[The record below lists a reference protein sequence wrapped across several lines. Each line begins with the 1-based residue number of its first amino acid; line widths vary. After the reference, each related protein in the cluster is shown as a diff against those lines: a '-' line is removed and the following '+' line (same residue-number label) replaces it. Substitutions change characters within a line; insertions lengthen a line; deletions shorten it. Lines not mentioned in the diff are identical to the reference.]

1 MRTAIVKSLLSVIM
15 IAVGCQ
21 LVAPVPAQAAER
33 KTISVY
39 VSDENLPK
47 VTDEHLKMIDR
58 LIVHFG
64 RISADGRLKLDAL
77 PHLKQA
83 VTLQRI
89 HAVNPRISLILSI
102 GGGNDAAR
110 SEFDAMV
117 RKASTPACL
126 CELCQGGAAHSSVRR
141 GGYRLGVSKGEP
153 AG

>member
-1 MRTAIVKSLLSVIM
+1 MRTAIVKSVLSVM
-15 IAVGCQ
+15 MLVAVCQ
-21 LVAPVPAQAAER
+21 LVIAMPAQAADR

-64 RISADGRLKLDAL
+64 RIAADGRLKLDAL
-77 PHLKQA
+77 PHLKQTA
-83 VTLQRI
+83 TLQRI
-89 HAVNPRISLILSI
+89 RAVNPRISLVLSI

-117 RKASTPACL
+117 RQASSRQAFV
-126 CELCQGGAAHSSVRR
+126 SSVKEA
-141 GGYRLGVSKGEP
+141 LQAHQLDGVDIDWEFPKGS
-153 AG
+153 